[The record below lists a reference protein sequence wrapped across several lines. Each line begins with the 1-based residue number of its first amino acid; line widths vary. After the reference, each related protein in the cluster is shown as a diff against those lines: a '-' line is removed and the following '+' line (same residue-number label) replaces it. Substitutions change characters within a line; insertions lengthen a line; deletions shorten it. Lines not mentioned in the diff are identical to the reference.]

1 MPAAFRGMNMS
12 KNKRIIFRVTE
23 AEHEAFLKKVAASN
37 MSASELLR
45 ARILDEQLIVVAK
58 QPKASVDKRA
68 LQYLFNKTSN
78 NMNQLAHMANSKNK
92 GGVLNDKTFDRI
104 LAALI
109 VIRDQ
114 LKGGMARVD

>member
-45 ARILDEQLIVVAK
+45 ARIL
-58 QPKASVDKRA
+58 
-68 LQYLFNKTSN
+68 
-78 NMNQLAHMANSKNK
+78 MNS
-92 GGVLNDKTFDRI
+92 
-104 LAALI
+104 
-109 VIRDQ
+109 
-114 LKGGMARVD
+114 

>member
-1 MPAAFRGMNMS
+1 MSKQPSTRYIGFRLKIDEYDKFAAKAAQANMS
-12 KNKRIIFRVTE
+12 LTE
-23 AEHEAFLKKVAASN
+23 Y
-37 MSASELLR
+37 LR
-45 ARILDEQLIVVAK
+45 AAILENQTVVVAK
-58 QPKASVDKRA
+58 QPKASVDKRT
-68 LQYLFNKTSN
+68 LLYFFNKTSN

-114 LKGGMARVD
+114 LKGGIARVD

>member
-1 MPAAFRGMNMS
+1 MS
-12 KNKRIIFRVTE
+12 KQPSTKYVGFRLKIEEYEKFAAKAEQANMTLTEYLRI
-23 AEHEAFLKKVAASN
+23 A
-37 MSASELLR
+37 
-45 ARILDEQLIVVAK
+45 ILENQSVVVAK

>member
-45 ARILDEQLIVVAK
+45 TRILDEQLIVVAK

-68 LQYLFNKTSN
+68 LLHLFNKTSN

-114 LKGGMARVD
+114 LKGGIARVD

>member
-1 MPAAFRGMNMS
+1 MS
-12 KNKRIIFRVTE
+12 KQPSTKYVGFRLKIEEYEKFAAKAELANMHLTEYLRI
-23 AEHEAFLKKVAASN
+23 A
-37 MSASELLR
+37 
-45 ARILDEQLIVVAK
+45 ILENQSVVVAK
-58 QPKASVDKRA
+58 QPKASADKRA

>member
-1 MPAAFRGMNMS
+1 MS
-12 KNKRIIFRVTE
+12 KNKRIIFRVTD
-23 AEHEAFLKKVAASN
+23 AEYAAFQQKVTTAN
-37 MSASELLR
+37 MTASELLR
-45 ARILDEQLIVVAK
+45 ARILDDQLVVVAK
-58 QPKASVDKRA
+58 QPKASMDKRA